1 MVALFFIDLARCKL
15 SRMNKMTLV
24 LLPGMD
30 GTGALFEPFIAA
42 LGNEFN
48 VRVVT
53 YPITGALGYAELE
66 AIALASLP
74 EGEPFVILGESF
86 SGPIAVSLAS
96 AAGENLKA
104 LILCCTFVRNPR
116 PVASILRGLVG
127 ILPVAVAP
135 VNFLSHLLLGR
146 FSTSALRETLA
157 KSLRHVS
164 PSALRARL
172 KAVIDV
178 DVSKKLATVSVPI
191 LYMRASQDRLVP
203 ASASA
208 LVSSLRPNTQVVEL
222 NAPHFLLQAVPEE
235 AVKVVCV
242 FVRRAMG

>member
-1 MVALFFIDLARCKL
+1 MT
-15 SRMNKMTLV
+15 KMTLV

-53 YPITGALGYAELE
+53 YPVTGALGYAELE
-66 AIALASLP
+66 AIAQTFLP
-74 EGEPFVILGESF
+74 ADEPYVLLGESF

-96 AAGENLKA
+96 FAGSNLKA

-116 PVASILRGLVG
+116 PAASIFRGLVG
-127 ILPVAVAP
+127 ILPVAFAP
-135 VNFLSHLLLGR
+135 VNALSHLLVGR
-146 FSTSALRETLA
+146 FSTGALRVTLA
-157 KSLRHVS
+157 KSISQVS

-172 KAVIDV
+172 KAVLDV
-178 DVSKKLATVSVPI
+178 DVSRKLATVRVPI
-191 LYMRASQDRLVP
+191 LYLRAAQDRLVP

-208 LVSSLRPNTQVVEL
+208 LVSSLCPNAQVVEL
-222 NAPHFLLQAVPEE
+222 DAPHFLLQAVPAE
-235 AVKVVCV
+235 AAKVVRI
-242 FVRRAMG
+242 FAGQA